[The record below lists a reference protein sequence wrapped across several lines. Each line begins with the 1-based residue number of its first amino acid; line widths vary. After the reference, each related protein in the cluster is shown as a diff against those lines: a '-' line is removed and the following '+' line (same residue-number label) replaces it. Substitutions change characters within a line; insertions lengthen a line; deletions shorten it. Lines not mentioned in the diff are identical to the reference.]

1 MIHHLK
7 GLVKELNPAFAI
19 IECAGIGYMVNI
31 TINTFS
37 EIADSKEVLLYSHV
51 IYKEDSQT
59 IFGFTTKSEREMFLL
74 LLSVSGVGG
83 NTARV
88 ILSNLSSGEAASA
101 IASSNVASLKSIKG
115 IGAKTAERIIVD
127 LKDKVLNGTT
137 VDSITSANPIM
148 TEASAALSV
157 LGYPAKQTDRVLS
170 AILKTNPSA
179 AIEELIKEALNRL

>member
-88 ILSNLSSGEAASA
+88 ILSNLSTGEAASA